1 MANRTRLVVMFLLAR
16 MIAFITLPVEGLIGY
31 GDFYNFYGLAAQPG
45 WPYFN
50 FWVEFPPIF
59 PFVSSLLYR
68 IAGGQEHVYLYMLV
82 ILLTLAD
89 AGSLVLVSRLSERF
103 FGQQGGQLRTLTYAV
118 VLIAL
123 PYTWWYFDS
132 LAVFSMLLG
141 ISLILDKKEL
151 RAGLAL
157 GVGFLIKLLPVIG
170 LVALW
175 KSFNLRSAFRIA
187 IVTIALGTL
196 TYAGLWLASPEY
208 TRASLYSQ
216 AGKGSW
222 ETIWA
227 LIDGNYSTG
236 AMAPPGERQD
246 TATVTN
252 NMSLNPARIP
262 PLLTL
267 AVFGAV
273 GAWALARC
281 KIQTDRQAVQAV
293 CFAWGMFLLWTPGF
307 SPQWMLFLIP
317 LIILSLPERE
327 GFLFT
332 IVLILVNLAEWP
344 LLLSRGL
351 FWALNITVPVRFL
364 IFAGLTL
371 RVYQLLQNRTPE
383 LEPASGP

>member
-1 MANRTRLVVMFLLAR
+1 MAARTRLVGLFLLAR
-16 MIAFITLPVEGLIGY
+16 MISFVTLPVEGLIGY
-31 GDFYNFYGLAAQPG
+31 GDFYNFFGLAAQPG

-50 FWVEFPPIF
+50 FWVEFPPVF
-59 PFVSSLLYR
+59 PFVSSMMYR
-68 IAGGQEHVYLYMLV
+68 LAGGQEHVYLYMLV

-103 FGQQGGQLRTLTYAV
+103 FGQQGGQMRTLTYAV

-132 LAVFSMLLG
+132 LAVFFMLLG
-141 ISLILDKKEL
+141 ISLILDRKEL

-157 GVGFLIKLLPVIG
+157 GAGFLIKLLPLIG

-175 KSFNLRSAFRIA
+175 KSFKFRPTFRIA
-187 IVTIALGTL
+187 IATLALGILAYT
-196 TYAGLWLASPEY
+196 GLWLASPEY
-208 TRASLYSQ
+208 TRASLFSQ

-236 AMAPPGERQD
+236 AMAPPGVRQD
-246 TATVTN
+246 TTTVTN

-273 GAWALARC
+273 GAWALSRR

-293 CFAWGMFLLWTPGF
+293 CFTWGMFLLWTPGF
-307 SPQWMLFLIP
+307 SPQWILFLIP

-327 GFLFT
+327 GLLFT

-351 FWALNITVPVRFL
+351 FWTLNITVPVRFML
-364 IFAGLTL
+364 FAGLTL
-371 RVYQLLQNRTPE
+371 RVYRLLKN
-383 LEPASGP
+383 PASELDPASRA